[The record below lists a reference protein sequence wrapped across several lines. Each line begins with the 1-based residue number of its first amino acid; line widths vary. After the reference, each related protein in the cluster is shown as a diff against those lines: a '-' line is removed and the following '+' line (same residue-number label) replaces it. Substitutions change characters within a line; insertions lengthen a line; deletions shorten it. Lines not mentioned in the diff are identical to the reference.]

1 MKLYRRGAR
10 PYGNPW
16 CGHFSRHFARGDA
29 ARDGFRGVFADHHHP
44 SKRWGEAEPAPA
56 HSEQRIYV
64 TALLDAEYTSRYIYL
79 PIVFVDLPPH
89 ENAGAASGTFQ
100 RCGPP
105 D

>member
-1 MKLYRRGAR
+1 VVWTSQPPFCAWGRGIATVSGEYSQITITR
-10 PYGNPW
+10 
-16 CGHFSRHFARGDA
+16 
-29 ARDGFRGVFADHHHP
+29 VTL
-44 SKRWGEAEPAPA
+44 GEAEPALA

-64 TALLDAEYTSRYIYL
+64 TGLLDAEYTTRYIYL